1 MKIGR
6 YIVIV
11 LVFLLSAGMQA
22 VNPSGTLPIVYMT
35 TNSGLAITDKENYV
49 PGTVY
54 IDPLNTGY
62 AALGTSTSPLTAQ
75 LKGRGNWTWSGFDKK
90 PYKIKFDAKQKVLG
104 MPKNKHWVLIAGA
117 DDWLGYLKN
126 PVGFMISKALGLRW
140 TPGIVPV
147 ELVLNGN
154 YQGLYFLTE
163 HVRVDKNR
171 VNIQE
176 QEDLCT
182 NADSITGGGR
192 ATQLYC
198 QSDRG
203 AQQRYLRQ

>member
-1 MKIGR
+1 
-6 YIVIV
+6 
-11 LVFLLSAGMQA
+11 
-22 VNPSGTLPIVYMT
+22 
-35 TNSGLAITDKENYV
+35 
-49 PGTVY
+49 
-54 IDPLNTGY
+54 
-62 AALGTSTSPLTAQ
+62 
-75 LKGRGNWTWSGFDKK
+75 
-90 PYKIKFDAKQKVLG
+90 

-182 NADSITGGGR
+182 NADSITGGWLVEIDNYWSENNIEFDENNGQHVMVSLDVPEVLS
-192 ATQLYC
+192 AV
-198 QSDRG
+198 
-203 AQQRYLRQ
+203 QRNYIVNQI